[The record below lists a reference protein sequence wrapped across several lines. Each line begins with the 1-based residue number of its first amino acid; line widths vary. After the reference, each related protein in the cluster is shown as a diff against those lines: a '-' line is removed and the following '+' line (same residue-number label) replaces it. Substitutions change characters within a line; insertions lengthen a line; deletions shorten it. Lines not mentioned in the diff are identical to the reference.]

1 MTRRPPS
8 QADSH
13 VLAEGGQPGPACGL
27 GVGRAGGVHPHM
39 EGSGVGGTSP
49 PVLRPVFSWV
59 RRQLGGQ
66 AGSVTL
72 CLWDMGPLCSQ
83 LGGVPSFGSPPEKAH
98 SPPEQRWSHHGGI
111 WLWGLHPSGR
121 VKVLVFCKE
130 QRSAP
135 GQNPFCPFP
144 FSSCPS
150 PSPQGDPLGELG
162 EWA

>member
-1 MTRRPPS
+1 MSWRRAAS
-8 QADSH
+8 QGQLADWVWAGLVGYTPTWRGAGWEVR
-13 VLAEGGQPGPACGL
+13 VLL
-27 GVGRAGGVHPHM
+27 
-39 EGSGVGGTSP
+39 
-49 PVLRPVFSWV
+49 VLRPVFSWV

-72 CLWDMGPLCSQ
+72 CLWDTGPLCSQ

-98 SPPEQRWSHHGGI
+98 SPPEQRWSRHGGI

-121 VKVLVFCKE
+121 VKGLVFCKE
-130 QRSAP
+130 QRSVP

-144 FSSCPS
+144 FPSYPS

-162 EWA
+162 ERA